1 MKNKHMWYILEQH
14 FKEIVWKSLIFY
26 QILKWSFGKDLL
38 FLVIQIHEHVK

>member
-1 MKNKHMWYILEQH
+1 MKKTYVVYFGTALSGNSLE
-14 FKEIVWKSLIFY
+14 KSNLY

>member
-14 FKEIVWKSLIFY
+14 FKEIVWKSLIF
-26 QILKWSFGKDLL
+26 IKLSFGKDLL